1 VKEKREVLMRL
12 EEKGEEGKEAG
23 RELREE
29 LREEKLSQIS
39 SCLLEEELKKNS
51 GKEMMEKIEKEL
63 SNFKKTL
70 MLREAQLGMLIYV
83 TEMKHDKDFIQNYS
97 NIY

>member
-1 VKEKREVLMRL
+1 MRL

-39 SCLLEEELKKNS
+39 SGLLEEELKRNS
-51 GKEMMEKIEKEL
+51 GKE
-63 SNFKKTL
+63 L
-70 MLREAQLGMLIYV
+70 M
-83 TEMKHDKDFIQNYS
+83 
-97 NIY
+97 